1 MKRLLDRPT
10 GVRRVGAAALVAALS
25 FVMIGVVSA
34 APSKLVTRGA
44 GGFGQTAAGQSAGGP
59 ELAPVPLQD
68 NPLPVSAAGTAV
80 AGTAPVSN
88 RSPEDVVG
96 APGLN
101 HHDERTADGGNQFSL
116 EPPDQGLCVGSGFV
130 MEAVNDAIQVRSAA
144 TNQPITGV
152 ASLNQFFGLPRVI
165 TRTTNPVTFG
175 PESTD
180 PKCAYDVDTKRFFVT
195 ELILDQ
201 DMVTGAFTGTTAVLI
216 AVSKTSD
223 PTQGFTVFS
232 IDTTNTGVAG
242 HPNCPCLG
250 DQPLIGLDKNGFYV
264 STNEFPFFAA
274 GFNGAQIYAASKQL
288 LAAAANGGP
297 IPALVTINAGALAT
311 PDSGSTWYTIQPST
325 AVPTEDDAE
334 YNASSR
340 QLHGVEYFL
349 SALEFFG
356 IGDTRVAVWALTNTD
371 SLQTPTP
378 NVQLQSK
385 VVNTGT
391 FYTGPPLMSQK
402 GSIGQIKS
410 NDDRMNQVVKYGNTL
425 YGAVNTAITDVS
437 GAQTAGIA
445 YFGIKP
451 VWQKGALDGTV
462 SLQGYVSV
470 AGNNV
475 VYPSIAVNGDGDGM
489 MAFSLI
495 GPDYYPSAAMVRF
508 NAHEGPQGPISVVGA
523 GVAPYASFG
532 VVPGTSA
539 GRWGDY
545 SATSDDN
552 NNVWAAAEYIPVAS
566 FGAASNGGR
575 ANWGTFVWKYTP

>member
-1 MKRLLDRPT
+1 MKRLIDRPA
-10 GVRRVGAAALVAALS
+10 GVRRVGTAALVCALS
-25 FVMIGVVSA
+25 FVMIGAVSA
-34 APSKLVTRGA
+34 APSKLVTRGS
-44 GGFGQTAAGQSAGGP
+44 GGFGQTAAGQAAGGP
-59 ELAPVPLQD
+59 ELAPEPLQD
-68 NPLPVSAAGTAV
+68 NPVPVSAAGS
-80 AGTAPVSN
+80 AGAGPAPVSK
-88 RSPEDVVG
+88 RIPEGVLG
-96 APGLN
+96 ASGLN

-116 EPPDQGLCVGSGFV
+116 EPPDQALCVGSGFV
-130 MEAVNDAIQVRSAA
+130 IEAVNDAIQVRSAA
-144 TNQPITGV
+144 TNQPVTGV

-165 TRTTNPVTFG
+165 TRTANPVTFG

-201 DMVTGAFTGTTAVLI
+201 DTATGAFTGNTAVLI

-223 PTQGFTVFS
+223 PTKGFTVFS

-242 HPNCPCLG
+242 HPDCPCLG

-274 GFNGAQIYAASKQL
+274 GFNGAQIYAVSKQL
-288 LAAAANGGP
+288 LAAAANGAP
-297 IPALVTINAGALAT
+297 LPALATLNVGALPT
-311 PDSGSTWYTIQPST
+311 PDSGGIWYSVQPST

-334 YNASSR
+334 YNAASR

-356 IGDTRVAVWALTNTD
+356 IGDTRVAVWALTNTE
-371 SLQTPTP
+371 SLQTATP
-378 NVQLQSK
+378 NLKLQTK

-391 FYTGPPLMSQK
+391 FYIGPPTMSQK
-402 GSIGQIKS
+402 GSAGQIQS
-410 NDDRMNQVVKYGNTL
+410 NDDRMNQVLKYGNTL
-425 YGAVNTAITDVS
+425 FGAVNTAITDVS

-451 VWQKGALDGTV
+451 QWQKGSLDGKV

-470 AGNNV
+470 AGNNI

-508 NAHEGPQGPISVVGA
+508 NAHSGPQGSISVVGA

-532 VVPGTSA
+532 VVPGASA

-545 SATSDDN
+545 SAVSDDN
-552 NNVWAAAEYIPVAS
+552 NNVWGAAEYIPVAS
-566 FGAASNGGR
+566 FGAASNGGL
-575 ANWGTFVWKYTP
+575 ANWGTFVWRYKP